1 MSSLVSFMKLN
12 KKEMM
17 KHIQLL
23 ERANCELKEMLRV
36 GFEESGWSFEVLEN
50 TEQHIEVLDSHKV
63 NGKEDPLSRD
73 YYVCDDGVF
82 CHEGGID

>member
-23 ERANCELKEMLRV
+23 ERANRDLKEMLRV
-36 GFEESGWSFEVLEN
+36 GFEESGWSYEVLEN
-50 TEQHIEVLDSHKV
+50 TETKIDKPKIKI
-63 NGKEDPLSRD
+63 GFA
-73 YYVCDDGVF
+73 GVV
-82 CHEGGID
+82 